1 MGYTKKKT
9 QISQKESESPETS
22 GLQELDGLVVLVGVQ
37 GGRRR
42 VLSHTWQASIRVFCL
57 IFRTQHISI

>member
-42 VLSHTWQASIRVFCL
+42 VLSHTWQANHQ
-57 IFRTQHISI
+57 IF